1 MYIIPQN
8 LKNEAI
14 KILKNCFSLISN
26 RDFNNITELFNMF
39 NPSFYISFML
49 KTNEVLNN
57 IIIKTLEL
65 AIPQIDNLFLNS
77 QFRKNNYYKFK
88 SNYRSFT
95 TIFGDIEFD
104 RYYYTDKN
112 KKNGFYFIDKLF
124 SFEKYTKYDAL
135 VRAILIDNSVSTNAN
150 LTSNRTTF
158 ILNNYNDYLSNNIY
172 KNVPRQTIYY
182 WKQNWNLPKVQYELC
197 EGYKNLYVMV
207 DEKWLHEQIRLSTL
221 PEEKRNK
228 HHYIMSKCF
237 ITFTSAKTKNKRTK
251 LLNRHVFM
259 TTSDNPWKEFINEIY
274 NIYNFEELENIYL
287 LSDAGSWILAG
298 KSELKLFTN
307 NKVIT
312 NICEFHV
319 KEYINRFVRD
329 KDKRKELITTI
340 YVEKNKKKFIRL
352 ANEIINNSNNKDKKE
367 KYKNYILKHWKGI
380 LNMIDREI
388 RSSMESHIS
397 HCIALNFG
405 SRPKGFSKL
414 RIEKYIKL
422 EEYKQNGINI
432 MDLYLNS
439 YNQENFIY
447 NKEDIL
453 FSIFENNISSNIP
466 IKSSNNPISI
476 KLNKIAYGF

>member
-1 MYIIPQN
+1 MYILPQI
-8 LKNEAI
+8 LKNEAK
-14 KILKNCFSLISN
+14 KILKNCFNLISN
-26 RDFNNITELFNMF
+26 RKFNDITELFDTF

-49 KTNEVLNN
+49 NTNDSLNN
-57 IIIKTLEL
+57 IIIKALEL
-65 AIPQIDNLFLNS
+65 AIPKIDNLFLNS
-77 QFRKNNYYKFK
+77 QYRKDNFYKFK
-88 SNYRSFT
+88 KNYRSFT
-95 TIFGDIEFD
+95 TIFGDIEFS

-124 SFEKYTKYDAL
+124 DFEKYTKYDPL
-135 VRAILIDNSVSTNAN
+135 VRSILIDNSVYTNAN
-150 LTSNRTTF
+150 LTSNRTSF
-158 ILNNYNDYLSNNIY
+158 ILNDYNNYLSNNIY
-172 KNVPRQTIYY
+172 KNVSRQTIYY
-182 WKQNWNLPKVQYELC
+182 WKQKWNLPKVEYQTC

-221 PEEKRNK
+221 TEEEKSK

-237 ITFTSAKTKNKRTK
+237 VTFTGAKTKNKRTK

-259 TTSDNPWKEFINEIY
+259 TTSNNPWKEFINEIY

-298 KSELKLFTN
+298 KNELKLFSN
-307 NKVIT
+307 NKVIV

-329 KDKRKELITTI
+329 KEKRKELATTI
-340 YVEKNKKKFIRL
+340 YLKKNKKKFIKL
-352 ANEIINNSNNKDKKE
+352 ANEIINTSNNKDKK
-367 KYKNYILKHWKGI
+367 KQYKNYVIKHWKGI

-388 RSSMESHIS
+388 HSSMESHIS
-397 HCIALNFG
+397 HCIASKFG
-405 SRPKGFSKL
+405 SRPKGFSRL

-439 YNQENFIY
+439 YNKKDFIY
-447 NKEDIL
+447 NKEDVL
-453 FSIFENNISSNIP
+453 FSLFENNISSNIP
-466 IKSSNNPISI
+466 IKTSNNPVSIS
-476 KLNKIAYGF
+476 LNKIAHGF